1 MRVFKVRA
9 DAAGQMAERVDKFG
23 RCVVFQG
30 PLQQAMTHVTQMKQI
45 SKLVVEVVGA

>member
-9 DAAGQMAERVDKFG
+9 DAASQMAERVDKFG

-30 PLQQAMTHVTQMKQI
+30 QLQQATTYVAQMKQL
-45 SKLVVEVVGA
+45 SELVVEVS